1 MERWLVSYADFITLL
16 FAFFVVM
23 YSVSSVN
30 EGKYRVMSNALKS
43 SFSNTRPIG
52 ELSIMNLPI
61 EKSRQIVVTERQKS
75 QSNAR
80 TFLKVA
86 NSITASKVPDGVKIT
101 STERGLSI
109 RIKDDAL
116 FSSGSADLNPQI
128 KEFLDLIAGLVREL
142 PNLIAVEG
150 HTDNRPIRTAT
161 YPSNWDLSTA
171 RANTLLRYFTEQHH
185 LRADE
190 PARVGGGDSGP
201 TPYDLLLSGLG
212 ACTAMT
218 VRMYARRKKIALDDV
233 VVRLRHEKI
242 HAADCE
248 SCETQVGKIDR
259 IDRTIVLRGTLD
271 AEARQRILAIA
282 DKCPVHRTLTN
293 EVVIQTRL
301 VE

>member
-1 MERWLVSYADFITLL
+1 MKKKHEEHENMERWLVSYADFITLL

-61 EKSRQIVVTERQKS
+61 EKSRQIVVTERQKP

-86 NSITASKVPDGVKIT
+86 NSITESKVPDGVKIT

-171 RANTLLRYFTEQHH
+171 RANTLLRYFTEHHH
-185 LRADE
+185 LRADRFTSTGFAGTRPIE
-190 PARVGGGDSGP
+190 SNSTSEGRASNRRVE
-201 TPYDLLLSGLG
+201 L
-212 ACTAMT
+212 
-218 VRMYARRKKIALDDV
+218 
-233 VVRLRHEKI
+233 
-242 HAADCE
+242 
-248 SCETQVGKIDR
+248 
-259 IDRTIVLRGTLD
+259 IVLRDTSPPASFSHPYL
-271 AEARQRILAIA
+271 
-282 DKCPVHRTLTN
+282 P
-293 EVVIQTRL
+293 
-301 VE
+301 

>member
-1 MERWLVSYADFITLL
+1 MKKKHEEHENMERWLVSYADFITLL

-61 EKSRQIVVTERQKS
+61 EKSRQIVVTERQKP

-86 NSITASKVPDGVKIT
+86 NSITESKVPDGVKIT

-171 RANTLLRYFTEQHH
+171 RANTLLRYFTEHHH
-185 LRADE
+185 LRADRFTSTGFAGTRPIE
-190 PARVGGGDSGP
+190 SNSTSEGQASNRRVE
-201 TPYDLLLSGLG
+201 L
-212 ACTAMT
+212 
-218 VRMYARRKKIALDDV
+218 
-233 VVRLRHEKI
+233 
-242 HAADCE
+242 
-248 SCETQVGKIDR
+248 
-259 IDRTIVLRGTLD
+259 IVLRDTSPPASFSHPYL
-271 AEARQRILAIA
+271 
-282 DKCPVHRTLTN
+282 P
-293 EVVIQTRL
+293 
-301 VE
+301 